1 MLAVSG
7 TSLESRPQ
15 PIIIYD
21 RTFRL
26 LQLYCSVLLSN
37 IIRKWSRLS
46 LVNISVTWLS
56 PALWLVRSQ
65 FYWVTLRKWS
75 LLLCLQTRG
84 ERWGF
89 PQPLKCSQYR
99 TLTLLWRIE
108 HWKRSP
114 GEVCLSWW
122 MNIPPSLQL
131 LNLYW
136 KSFGAAERRSGSYY
150 SILKCL
156 NILLNIQNRYPR
168 NKTARDILDLEETN
182 KNFCLQRIFGSK
194 IVGEINV
201 LGMIPVCNVPLLLTA
216 LQIVVVNSL

>member
-1 MLAVSG
+1 MISALIG
-7 TSLESRPQ
+7 QYQCHL
-15 PIIIYD
+15 
-21 RTFRL
+21 TFSCPL
-26 LQLYCSVLLSN
+26 VGQISVLLSH
-37 IIRKWSRLS
+37 ITQMIAA
-46 LVNISVTWLS
+46 
-56 PALWLVRSQ
+56 ALLTDKR
-65 FYWVTLRKWS
+65 R
-75 LLLCLQTRG
+75 